1 MKTVFLDIDGTLV
14 ADKGIVP
21 ESAIKAIK
29 LAQRNGHKIFL
40 CTGRA
45 MPEIYPFILEIG
57 FDGIIACGGNYVI
70 TEGQTLLDRAFS
82 REDLEELYDYFHKHD
97 IDFYAEAN
105 SGLYMS
111 RGCDRHLQ
119 RMIDEPEAFGISTHV
134 SESLAHFKSHLIAKD
149 DLFISDINK
158 ISFLGSDHPFEE
170 LAKHFDD
177 KFELFDLVVPV
188 FGKNSG
194 EISIKGTDKVKGI
207 QLIMD
212 HYDCDHE
219 HTIAMGDGNNDL
231 SMLKYCEVGVAMGN
245 ATAQLKEVAQIVSDH
260 VNEDGLAKAFK
271 IAGLIEEDTWN
282 TLN

>member
-70 TEGQTLLDRAFS
+70 TEGKTLLDRAFT
-82 REDLEELYDYFHKHD
+82 REELEELYAYFHEHG
-97 IDFYAEAN
+97 INFYAEAN

-111 RGCDRHLQ
+111 HGCEAQLQ
-119 RMIDEPEAFGISTHV
+119 HIVDFPEQYGLHPDVTV
-134 SESLAHFKSHLIAKD
+134 SLSHFKNHMTTVD
-149 DLFISDINK
+149 DLFIADVNK
-158 ISFLGSDHPFEE
+158 ISFLGSEHPFETLKE
-170 LAKHFDD
+170 RFEHKY
-177 KFELFDLVVPV
+177 ELFDLIVPI

-245 ATAQLKEVAQIVSDH
+245 ATAQLKEVAQIISDH

-271 IAGLIEEDTWN
+271 MTGLIEEDTWN
-282 TLN
+282 ISN